1 MEVEL
6 LRVPKPGARAPGRD
20 PLRSLAVPS
29 PRLARAYEGAV
40 APLVGTV
47 EATLGRGAL
56 AHRPRNLVPTVHRI
70 ELAPWRPARDRFEHG
85 ARQLAG
91 RAVAVAVADVRA
103 CYGSIAPEVVEARLR
118 TIGAPAAAVLRVLER
133 FERAGV
139 VGLPIGPAASPVLA
153 NLVLAR
159 VDDAIRAAGVRHL
172 RWVDDLVIGGRTA
185 SAMRR
190 ALARVEE
197 SLGELGLTPA
207 REKTGE
213 LDPARIRSRPDRWA
227 CGSDAGGS
235 AVRCVPSPGTA
246 PL

>member
-20 PLRSLAVPS
+20 PVRSLAVPS
-29 PRLARAYEGAV
+29 TRLARAYEGAV
-40 APLVGTV
+40 APLVGAV
-47 EATLGRGAL
+47 EATLGPEAL
-56 AHRPRNLVPTVHRI
+56 AHRARHLVPSVHRI
-70 ELAPWRPARDRFEHG
+70 ELAPWRPARTQFQRG
-85 ARQLAG
+85 ARQLAE
-91 RAVAVAVADVRA
+91 RAAAVAVADVRT

-118 TIGAPAAAVLRVLER
+118 TIGAPAVAVLRVLER

-139 VGLPIGPAASPVLA
+139 VGLPIGPAASAALA

-185 SAMRR
+185 SATRR

-197 SLGELGLTPA
+197 SLGELGLTSA

-213 LDPARIRSRPDRWA
+213 LDPARIRSGTDRWA
-227 CGSDAGGS
+227 RGSDASGS
-235 AVRCVPSPGTA
+235 IVRCAPSPGTA